1 MQTSDPPFSGAVV
14 IPIDDSL
21 DLHTFHLG
29 DIPSLVPEY
38 LRLCREKGIL
48 RVRLIHGKGKGILRE
63 RVHAVLRGLE
73 WVSEFRL
80 ADRLGGDWGA
90 TVATLRPPGP

>member
-1 MQTSDPPFSGAVV
+1 M
-14 IPIDDSL
+14 
-21 DLHTFHLG
+21 
-29 DIPSLVPEY
+29 
-38 LRLCREKGIL
+38 RLCREKGIL

-63 RVHAVLRGLE
+63 QVHAILRGLE

-90 TVATLRPPGP
+90 TIVALRPPGP